1 MTTITEMSTTTNRFF
16 VLYTDKARLTLCVLA
31 KNGARR
37 LSGFDGYGLPYWAYS
52 SSTLSAALDRLGGLP
67 FSPLLTAQASQN
79 PNLPSYDASVSCCQF

>member
-16 VLYTDKARLTLCVLA
+16 VLYTDKARLTLCVA